1 MKYWESVRMALSSLR
16 AHKLRTALTLIGVVI
31 GVVAVVTV
39 MSIIEGMNRYVATK
53 ILDLG
58 SNTFMLDKY
67 GIITSFKDFIEASK
81 RNKDLTSDDMRALVQ
96 NVSLADAIG
105 AQRVM
110 ESTKVKYNGQ
120 QMTDIALKGVT
131 ANMAELDTAHV
142 EIGRYISQTDV
153 ENKRYTCFIGYGI
166 AQKLYEG
173 IDPIGK
179 EIKINGIPFQ
189 VVGVAKEIGT
199 VFGQPRD
206 IFVVI
211 PITTFEKIYGS
222 RSSIVIHV
230 RGREGVPLE
239 HVQDQVRTIM
249 RSRHHLKFN
258 EKDDF
263 GFISS
268 EAISGLWQQMT
279 GILAAVAVGITS
291 ISLVVGG
298 IVIMNIM
305 LVAVTERTREIGIR
319 KSLGARRSDI
329 LLQFLAESVIM
340 SAAGGLVGLMI
351 AYLVSMLFAGAL
363 QIPFIMPLA
372 GVLVAITVSSG
383 VGVVFG
389 IYPAWKASKLQPII
403 ALRYE

>member
-1 MKYWESVRMALSSLR
+1 MKYWESVRMALSSLK

-67 GIITSFKDFIEASK
+67 GIITSFKEFIEATK
-81 RNKDLTSDDMRALVQ
+81 RNKDLTTDDLRAIAKTA
-96 NVSLADAIG
+96 SLAEAVG

-110 ESTKVKYNGQ
+110 DSSKVKYAGQ
-120 QMTDIALKGVT
+120 QATDVALKGVT

-142 EIGRYISQTDV
+142 ETGRYISETDV
-153 ENKRYTCFIGYGI
+153 ENKRYSCFIGYAI

-173 IDPIGK
+173 VDPIGK

-206 IFVVI
+206 VFVVI

-230 RGREGVPLE
+230 RGREGVPIE

-258 EKDDF
+258 ESDDF
-263 GFISS
+263 GFVSS

-319 KSLGARRSDI
+319 KSLGARRGDI

-340 SAAGGLVGLMI
+340 SAAGGLVGLLI
-351 AYLVSMLFAGAL
+351 AYLISMLFAGAL
-363 QIPFIMPLA
+363 KIPFIMPLA

-383 VGVVFG
+383 VGVIFG
-389 IYPAWKASKLQPII
+389 IYPAWKASKLHPII